1 MEMSSCDVLVDEVL
15 FHCIFAIGRGA
26 GMNIQ
31 RESLVT
37 WRKVVFPFTSQFICN
52 KSSPAGDPSKPGEE
66 RWKTVRDHIL
76 VVCEAV
82 GRLGAKTATE
92 HGRTVITPDDLKYA
106 FNKVRE
112 QTCSRDEVIRG
123 FLCSEWS

>member
-37 WRKVVFPFTSQFICN
+37 WRKVVFPFTTNSFAIRAALQAIPA
-52 KSSPAGDPSKPGEE
+52 SPAKSGGKPSETTYWSFA
-66 RWKTVRDHIL
+66 R
-76 VVCEAV
+76 
-82 GRLGAKTATE
+82 RLAT
-92 HGRTVITPDDLKYA
+92 GGKQRRSTGGPSLL
-106 FNKVRE
+106 
-112 QTCSRDEVIRG
+112 QTI
-123 FLCSEWS
+123 